1 MHAYLHLEMDFR
13 FVYYNY
19 EFSNIL
25 IVSLSIIIIIMA
37 KNKKYSVID
46 DETLENMK
54 RYYRI
59 ENHDELLRYMKK
71 NSILKGDNEHNE
83 RRH

>member
-1 MHAYLHLEMDFR
+1 
-13 FVYYNY
+13 
-19 EFSNIL
+19 
-25 IVSLSIIIIIMA
+25 MA

-59 ENHDELLRYMKK
+59 ENHDELLQYMKK
-71 NSILKGDNEHNE
+71 N
-83 RRH
+83 RF

>member
-1 MHAYLHLEMDFR
+1 MKLELSPLLLL
-13 FVYYNY
+13 YYNY

-25 IVSLSIIIIIMA
+25 IVSLSIIIIIMV
-37 KNKKYSVID
+37 KNKKYSFID

-59 ENHDELLRYMKK
+59 ENHDELLRYMRK
-71 NSILKGDNEHNE
+71 NSVLKGDNEHNE

>member
-1 MHAYLHLEMDFR
+1 ML
-13 FVYYNY
+13 YNY

-25 IVSLSIIIIIMA
+25 IVSLSIIIIIMV

-59 ENHDELLRYMKK
+59 ENHDELLQYMKK

-83 RRH
+83 RSY

>member
-1 MHAYLHLEMDFR
+1 M
-13 FVYYNY
+13 V
-19 EFSNIL
+19 
-25 IVSLSIIIIIMA
+25 

-59 ENHDELLRYMKK
+59 ENHDELLRYLKK
-71 NSILKGDNEHNE
+71 NSILKEDNEHNE
-83 RRH
+83 RRY